1 MFSEKKWFH
10 VSNESIDQDQ
20 SAQTEVNRA
29 LDGLIAI
36 LIHRFSPKP
45 YVVGTH

>member
-10 VSNESIDQDQ
+10 VSTKSIDQDQ

-29 LDGLIAI
+29 LDGTNSNLN
-36 LIHRFSPKP
+36 P
-45 YVVGTH
+45 